1 MLQRLLRTH
10 AAAMVLVVSVVSGTV
25 IVIHHHEEDHSGDCQ
40 QREKR
45 TTTILSDRSRF
56 SFFIFAI
63 LDVRQLDILHGNGDI
78 GRV

>member
-25 IVIHHHEEDHSGDCQ
+25 IHHEEDHSGDCQ